1 MGEVFQNAILSKS
14 MKILLVVTGITPHLL
29 GIDFRL
35 KDNSQVKKES
45 LSFAMSKT

>member
-14 MKILLVVTGITPHLL
+14 IKILLVVTGTTPHLL
-29 GIDFRL
+29 GVDFRL

-45 LSFAMSKT
+45 LIVVMSKT